1 MPGFAKDD
9 TVHLTRPQHMD
20 ALFAITM
27 ELASELWVVR
37 DRLTVIEQLLD
48 ERGSLSRDDIETTQ
62 PQGELAERLAEERQ
76 RFLTR
81 IFESA
86 SRAGEGEG

>member
-1 MPGFAKDD
+1 MPGFANDD
-9 TVHLTRPQHMD
+9 AVYLTRPEHMD

-27 ELASELWVVR
+27 ELASELWVTR
-37 DRLTVIEQLLD
+37 DRLAVIEGLLE
-48 ERGSLSRDDIETTQ
+48 ERGGPTRQEIEETQ
-62 PQGELAERLAEERQ
+62 PQGEHAERIAEERR

-86 SRAGEGEG
+86 SRAGESEG

>member
-9 TVHLTRPQHMD
+9 AVYLTRPEHMD

-27 ELASELWVVR
+27 ELASELWVTR
-37 DRLTVIEQLLD
+37 DRLAVIEQLLE
-48 ERGSLSRDDIETTQ
+48 ERGGLSRRDIEDAQ
-62 PQGELAERLAEERQ
+62 PQGEFAERLAEERR

-86 SRAGEGEG
+86 SRAGESEG

>member
-9 TVHLTRPQHMD
+9 AVYLTRPQHMD

-27 ELASELWVVR
+27 ELASELWVMR

-48 ERGSLSRDDIETTQ
+48 GRGNLTREDIENKADRSHVV
-62 PQGELAERLAEERQ
+62 L
-76 RFLTR
+76 
-81 IFESA
+81 
-86 SRAGEGEG
+86 

>member
-9 TVHLTRPQHMD
+9 AVYLTRPQHMD

-27 ELASELWVVR
+27 ELASELWVMR

-48 ERGSLSRDDIETTQ
+48 ERGSLTREDIENTQ
-62 PQGELAERLAEERQ
+62 PRGEAAERLAHERE
-76 RFLTR
+76 RFLNR
-81 IFESA
+81 VFDAA
-86 SRAGEGEG
+86 SRAGEG

>member
-9 TVHLTRPQHMD
+9 AVYLTRPQHMD

-37 DRLTVIEQLLD
+37 DRLAVIEQLLD
-48 ERGSLSRDDIETTQ
+48 ERGNLTRDDIEKTQ
-62 PQGELAERLAEERQ
+62 PRGEFAERLSEERR
-76 RFLTR
+76 RFMTR

-86 SRAGEGEG
+86 SRAGESEG

>member
-9 TVHLTRPQHMD
+9 AVYLTRPQHMD

-27 ELASELWVVR
+27 ELASELWVMR

-48 ERGSLSRDDIETTQ
+48 ERGNLTREDIENTQ
-62 PQGELAERLAEERQ
+62 PRGEAAERLARERE
-76 RFLTR
+76 RFLNR
-81 IFESA
+81 VFDAA
-86 SRAGEGEG
+86 SRAGEG